1 MRPRSIDVGHVVG
14 GEARGLV
21 TRAHVVRPV
30 RGVTAPGAP
39 LKIDNRKLVKRIRE
53 QQRKRKR
60 QAVRVGRSGLN
71 KPITGMNYLS
81 YY

>member
-39 LKIDNRKLVKRIRE
+39 LKIDNRKLVKRRTE
-53 QQRKRKR
+53 QRKRKR

-71 KPITGMNYLS
+71 NPITGMNYLS